1 MGQTRDIAVAGA
13 HGIDL
18 LDGRRQHLPTAFPSP
33 VHGDGLV
40 AIQNGIRPHRVVRLT
55 LAEAGRR
62 VGAAEVL
69 AMGLPDLDEPTLA
82 VAAGERLYVVGRS
95 QWAQLGGGH
104 GPPPEGLPPAVVLAL
119 RRP

>member
-1 MGQTRDIAVAGA
+1 
-13 HGIDL
+13 
-18 LDGRRQHLPTAFPSP
+18 
-33 VHGDGLV
+33 
-40 AIQNGIRPHRVVRLT
+40 
-55 LAEAGRR
+55 
-62 VGAAEVL
+62 
-69 AMGLPDLDEPTLA
+69 MGLPDLAEPTLA